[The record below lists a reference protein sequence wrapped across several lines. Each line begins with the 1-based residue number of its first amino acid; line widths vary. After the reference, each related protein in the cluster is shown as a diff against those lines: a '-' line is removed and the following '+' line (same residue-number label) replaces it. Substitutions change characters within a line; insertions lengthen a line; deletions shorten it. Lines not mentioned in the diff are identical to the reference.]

1 MGDAGRG
8 IGGKIAPA
16 RFLAFILIAI
26 VAAPIGTALAGWR
39 MGVMAGF
46 DLAAA
51 MFLVSCIPLMRY
63 EADDMR
69 QAAKRNDANR
79 VALLG
84 ITGIVMMVVLVA
96 VAAELSQHGAPRLP
110 TVLLVV
116 GTLML
121 SWLFSNMIY
130 TLHYAHIF
138 YSSESGKTGSKDRA
152 GLNFPDTPEPDYW
165 DFVYFA
171 FCLGMTFQTSDVD
184 TTSGLMRRTV
194 TAHCLAA
201 FVFNLGVIA
210 FTINVLGSG

>member
-1 MGDAGRG
+1 MADARKG
-8 IGGKIAPA
+8 IGGRIAPA

-26 VAAPIGTALAGWR
+26 VAAPAGIALIGWR
-39 MGVMAGF
+39 MGMMAGF

-51 MFLVSCIPLMRY
+51 IFLVSCAPLMRY

-69 QAAKRNDANR
+69 QAAKANDANR

-84 ITGIVMMVVLVA
+84 ITGIVMIVVLVA
-96 VAAELSQHGAPRLP
+96 IAAELSQHGAPGLP
-110 TVLLVV
+110 TVMLVV

-138 YSSESGKTGSKDRA
+138 YGSDAGGGGKDRG
-152 GLNFPDTPEPDYW
+152 GLDFPGTPEPDYW

-184 TTSGLMRRTV
+184 MTSGPMRRTA

-201 FVFNLGVIA
+201 FVFNLGVVA
-210 FTINVLGSG
+210 FTINVLGGG